1 MQKANRD
8 GQSGRGS
15 SGREGAEEGAA
26 RWEQCICKES
36 DIWSCHKGNMCVRGS
51 HCVCD
56 CVCRG
61 QNACVCAGV
70 CLLGF
75 KSQQDVTSLHSI
87 CITMTTRRQQQQR
100 YATATAPFT
109 LPLPLATLPSLS
121 CLLHTPLPAS
131 LALLTV
137 CCSSARY
144 FYHFRFLQPDT
155 FFALLHFALFFASTH
170 TDDRHTQTQQHTQ
183 SANTAETVTHTHRVR
198 ETP

>member
-1 MQKANRD
+1 M
-8 GQSGRGS
+8 
-15 SGREGAEEGAA
+15 
-26 RWEQCICKES
+26 
-36 DIWSCHKGNMCVRGS
+36 
-51 HCVCD
+51 
-56 CVCRG
+56 
-61 QNACVCAGV
+61 
-70 CLLGF
+70 LGF

-155 FFALLHFALFFASTH
+155 FFALLHFALFFCKHAHRRQTH
-170 TDDRHTQTQQHTQ
+170 TGTATHTIRKHSRDRHTHTQ
-183 SANTAETVTHTHRVR
+183 SERDAVMRLHNFHCFHFTREISALCFSLSSRSLCLSYLSLSLPLVPVLVPFVDTVVSCSDFCLHFKLCAR
-198 ETP
+198 EIFSV